1 MSAAQ
6 RKRYASTKKVSETPP
21 AKTTPKK
28 RKLSATGRKRII
40 AATKK
45 RWAEYNAKKAAS

>member
-6 RKRYASTKKVSETPP
+6 RKRYAATKKVHEAPQ
-21 AKTTPKK
+21 AKATPKK
-28 RKLSATGRKRII
+28 RKLSAAGRKRII
-40 AATKK
+40 EATKK